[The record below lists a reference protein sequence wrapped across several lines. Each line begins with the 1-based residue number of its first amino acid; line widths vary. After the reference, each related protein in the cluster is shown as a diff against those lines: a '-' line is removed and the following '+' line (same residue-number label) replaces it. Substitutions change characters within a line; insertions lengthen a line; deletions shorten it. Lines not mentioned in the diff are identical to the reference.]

1 MAGRGR
7 RVLWR
12 EGYEAMEVSA
22 NIVKQLREKTGA
34 GFMDCKKALA
44 ETGGDV
50 EKAIDYLR
58 KRGVAA
64 AAKKADR
71 VVTDGAVGAYVHPGG
86 KVGVLL
92 EINCE
97 TDFVARNAEF
107 QALLKDMAMQVAAAN
122 PRYVR
127 REEVSAEESEREKAI
142 YRQQALETG
151 KPERVIEK
159 IVEGKMERFYS
170 EVCLLEQPF
179 IKDPDRKVSAVI
191 NDAIARLGENIQ
203 VRRFARYHLGEE
215 TSAKE

>member
-1 MAGRGR
+1 
-7 RVLWR
+7 
-12 EGYEAMEVSA
+12 MEVSA

-64 AAKKADR
+64 AAKKAVR

-127 REEVSAEESEREKAI
+127 REEVAAEESEREKSI

-151 KPERVIEK
+151 KPETVIEK

-203 VRRFARYHLGEE
+203 VRRFARYHLGEG